1 MAAIANSSLLILH
14 PRLTLSLFLKS
25 SLSTT
30 FLRHFPLSP
39 CTLSTTSRRRIHS
52 SLPSAALTEQHS
64 LNPNPNENAPSGGR
78 LGSLSSP
85 PVLASDFVQKIDVNP
100 PKGTR
105 DFPPE
110 DMRLRSWLF
119 HNFRE
124 VSQLYGFEEIDFPVL
139 ESEALFIRKAG
150 EEIRD
155 QMSILLQQAACYYYL
170 VDETSVVQL
179 AIDQKDT
186 NEEEAGT
193 KKECSGILKLL
204 LPPSQTDSLTLIL
217 LYCFEDRGNRRVAL
231 RPELTPSLARL
242 VIQKGKSLSLPI
254 KWFAIGQCWRY
265 ERMTRGR
272 RREHYQWNMD
282 IIGVP
287 EVTAEAELLSSI
299 VTFFKRIGITASDVG
314 FKISSRKVLQEV
326 LRGYSIPENLF
337 GKVCIII
344 DKMEKISIDEMKKEL
359 RSVELSEEVI
369 ENLLQVLSVK
379 SLTKL
384 EEKLGGGG
392 EAVGDLKQLFSL
404 AEKYGLSEW
413 IQFDA
418 SIVRGLAYY
427 TGIVFEGFDRAGK
440 LRAICG
446 GGRYNQLLS
455 TFGGDDIPACGFGFG
470 DAVIVE
476 LLKDK
481 GLLPELSPQ
490 VENIVCS
497 LDRDLQGAAAAVAT
511 ILREKGQ
518 SVDLV
523 METKPLKWVFK
534 RAARI
539 NANRLILVG
548 NSEWQKGMVVVKIL
562 SSGKQFEIKI
572 DELE

>member
-1 MAAIANSSLLILH
+1 MTANTSFLVLH
-14 PRLTLSLFLKS
+14 PRLNLYLKPSTSVLLPSLLNLPIKHFSQTPIPSHLSS
-25 SLSTT
+25 SLVAINRNHGFRIPRFSISQNHRN
-30 FLRHFPLSP
+30 LHSSP
-39 CTLSTTSRRRIHS
+39 C
-52 SLPSAALTEQHS
+52 SAQSIS
-64 LNPNPNENAPSGGR
+64 LNSSENVGGGR
-78 LGSLSSP
+78 SGTLSSP
-85 PVLASDFVQKIDVNP
+85 PVVEVSDKIDVNP

-110 DMRLRSWLF
+110 EMRLRSWLF

-124 VSQLYGFEEIDFPVL
+124 VSRLFGFEEVDYPVL

-155 QMSILLQQAACYYYL
+155 Q
-170 VDETSVVQL
+170 
-179 AIDQKDT
+179 
-186 NEEEAGT
+186 
-193 KKECSGILKLL
+193 
-204 LPPSQTDSLTLIL
+204 
-217 LYCFEDRGNRRVAL
+217 LYSFEDRGNRRVAL

-242 VIQKGKSLSLPI
+242 VIQKGKSVSLPL

-287 EVTAEAELLSSI
+287 EVTAEAELISSI
-299 VTFFKRIGITASDVG
+299 VTFFKRLGITASDVG
-314 FKISSRKVLQEV
+314 FKVSSRKVLQEV
-326 LRGYSIPENLF
+326 LRCYSIPENLF

-344 DKMEKISIDEMKKEL
+344 DKMEKIPMDEIKREL
-359 RSVELSEEVI
+359 KSSGITEEAI
-369 ENLLQVLSVK
+369 EDLLQVLAVK
-379 SLTKL
+379 SLDRL
-384 EEKLGGGG
+384 EEILGAAGD
-392 EAVGDLKQLFSL
+392 AVAELKQLFSL
-404 AEKYGLSEW
+404 AEKFGYSEW

-418 SIVRGLAYY
+418 SVVRGLAYY
-427 TGIVFEGFDRAGK
+427 TGIVFEGFDREGK

-446 GGRYNQLLS
+446 GGRYDRLLS

-481 GLLPELSPQ
+481 GLLPDLSPQ

-497 LDRDLQGAAAAVAT
+497 LDQELQGAAATVAT
-511 ILREKGQ
+511 ILRQKGQ

-523 METKPLKWVFK
+523 LENKPLKWVFK

-539 NANRLILVG
+539 NAGRLILVG
-548 NSEWQKGMVVVKIL
+548 NSEWQRGMVGVKIL
-562 SSGKQFEIKI
+562 STNEQYEIKL